1 MKKED
6 SKILAAASY
15 VLLVLSG
22 VLMLVFKEE
31 DDFVK
36 FHSIQSILFSVVFF
50 IVWIVLRLF
59 EFIIS
64 FIPFT
69 QALIWFLDLILAVVF
84 IAAWLYLMY
93 QALEGKKYTI
103 PFFRDFMKKY
113 AK

>member
-1 MKKED
+1 MKNDD
-6 SKILAAASY
+6 SRVLAAASY

-22 VLMLVFKEE
+22 VLMLVFKED
-31 DDFVK
+31 DDFVR
-36 FHSIQSILFSVVFF
+36 FHSIQSIVFTVVFF
-50 IVWIVLRLF
+50 IVWIALRFL
-59 EFIIS
+59 EFFIS

-69 QALIWFLDLILAVVF
+69 QVFILLLDLIFAVVF

-93 QALEGKKYTI
+93 NALEGRKYTI